1 MIPIFVPPSAAE
13 RLLSMK
19 KAVALFLV
27 IIIALPVLSSCAG
40 AKKAPSCLA
49 VLEAMTRAEIGLPA
63 GRVYSLSSSRED
75 DGYLSESLIKSLYG
89 NGSLPPIS
97 HSWIDCAVFIST
109 LGHPCEFAVAYCSDR
124 NAAEDTARLFN
135 SRLKSVRALKFDEGC
150 SAMLDGAQI
159 SICGNFVI
167 MIISSDPSNALK
179 TARRLI

>member
-1 MIPIFVPPSAAE
+1 
-13 RLLSMK
+13 MK
-19 KAVALFLV
+19 KTVALFLS
-27 IIIALPVLSSCAG
+27 ILLLIPLLASCSDAR
-40 AKKAPSCLA
+40 KAPSCLS
-49 VLEAMTRAEIGLPA
+49 VLEAMMSAEIGLPA

-167 MIISSDPSNALK
+167 MIISSDPSNAFK
-179 TARRLI
+179 TARGLI

>member
-1 MIPIFVPPSAAE
+1 
-13 RLLSMK
+13 MK
-19 KAVALFLV
+19 KTVALFLS
-27 IIIALPVLSSCAG
+27 ILLLIPLLASCSDAR
-40 AKKAPSCLA
+40 KAPSCLS
-49 VLEAMTRAEIGLPA
+49 VLEAMMSAEIGLPA
-63 GRVYSLSSSRED
+63 GRVYSLASTRED

-135 SRLKSVRALKFDEGC
+135 SRLKSVRALKFDEGY

-167 MIISSDPSNALK
+167 MIISSDPSNSFK